1 MCENMS
7 IIKATNASHAYK
19 SANNEYRLS
28 IDNIELTIN
37 RGEYIAVLGE
47 NGSGKSTLGKMINAL
62 LEPISGTVYV
72 NGKSTSDEKNHWD
85 IHKTVGMI
93 FQNPD
98 NQIVATVVED
108 DIAFGLENI
117 GVPTG
122 EIRTRVHEALSSVS
136 MQDEAQKEPH
146 LLSGGQKQRMAI
158 AGVLAMKPDVIVL
171 DEPTAMLDPIGK
183 REINKIVKELN
194 ESHGITIIYITHSIN
209 EALKAK
215 RAIILE
221 NGKIVADGSP
231 EIILTDAKKL
241 MEFGVEVPQMTQISM
256 YLNKHGVMIPK
267 EILTVEEMV
276 DKLCQL
282 L

>member
-1 MCENMS
+1 MCENKS

-19 SANNEYRLS
+19 SANNDYRLS

-47 NGSGKSTLGKMINAL
+47 NGSGKSTFGKMINAL
-62 LEPISGTVYV
+62 LEPISGSVYV
-72 NGKSTSDEKNHWD
+72 DGKSTSDEKNHWD

-117 GVPTG
+117 GVPTD
-122 EIRTRVHEALSSVS
+122 EIRERVHEALCSVS

-194 ESHGITIIYITHSIN
+194 DSFGITIIYITHSIN

-221 NGKIVADGSP
+221 NGKIVADGTP
-231 EIILTDAKKL
+231 ESILTDAKKL

-256 YLNKHGVMIPK
+256 YLNKHGVNMPK
-267 EILTVEEMV
+267 NILTVEEMV